1 MKFIKW
7 LGHVEQMYIVLIRKK
22 EALHLKL
29 SILFGCSSNYYVGSQ
44 TTKCEDN
51 SILQMEV
58 YVICE
63 RTWADL
69 GKTPDP
75 EHSYQSN

>member
-1 MKFIKW
+1 
-7 LGHVEQMYIVLIRKK
+7 MYIVLIRKK

-63 RTWADL
+63 RT
-69 GKTPDP
+69 
-75 EHSYQSN
+75 